1 MELRRKRKRG
11 SVPTAQ
17 GLDKLENAIQ
27 IKEDRE
33 NNSKQFTLDSLS
45 FQTGLDSQSI
55 AFSYNLS

>member
-27 IKEDRE
+27 IKEDLDTLR
-33 NNSKQFTLDSLS
+33 SKDTQIL
-45 FQTGLDSQSI
+45 
-55 AFSYNLS
+55 

>member
-11 SVPTAQ
+11 SVLTAQ

-27 IKEDRE
+27 IKEDLE